1 MSVSKFPNYLD
12 PERLRAEF
20 GQAEDLA
27 PIDQYNSIKAGADA
41 ALESACDLDPA
52 ALEDEDAAA
61 LAEPGITGTRL
72 RSYAFA
78 VLTRR
83 EYSKVELIEK
93 LMLRAESRAEVEKL
107 VEEFAAANYQSDE
120 RVAEMTIRSQVRRGK
135 GPYRIK
141 QVLKNKHLENTQHQ
155 EELKEIDWDEQAY
168 QLKLKKFGPAV
179 AQEMK
184 IKAKQIR
191 FLQYRGFEMDAIMR
205 AIRRKA

>member
-12 PERLRAEF
+12 SERLRKEF
-20 GQAEDLA
+20 GQAEALA
-27 PIDQYNSIKAGADA
+27 PVEPSQLDQSNANVERDLELAADMELDDADA
-41 ALESACDLDPA
+41 AAP
-52 ALEDEDAAA
+52 
-61 LAEPGITGTRL
+61 AEPGITGTRL

-93 LMLRAESRAEVEKL
+93 LMLRAESRIEVETL
-107 VEEFAAANYQSDE
+107 VEEFAASNYQSDE

-141 QVLKNKHLENTQHQ
+141 QVLKNKHLENTLHE

-168 QLKLKKFGPAV
+168 QLKLKKFGPEV
-179 AQEMK
+179 AQDIK
-184 IKAKQIR
+184 IKAKQVR

>member
-20 GQAEDLA
+20 GSAEDCLPAEQA
-27 PIDQYNSIKAGADA
+27 PFNPSKAPAE
-41 ALESACDLDPA
+41 LEAEYEFDLD
-52 ALEDEDAAA
+52 DEDQDARVT
-61 LAEPGITGTRL
+61 AEPGISGTRL

-93 LMLRAESRAEVEKL
+93 LMLRAESRSEVEKL
-107 VEEFAAANYQSDE
+107 VEEFAASNYQSDE

-141 QVLKNKHLENTQHQ
+141 QVLKNKHLENTQHEQ
-155 EELKEIDWDEQAY
+155 DLKEIDWDEQAY
-168 QLKLKKFGPAV
+168 QLKLKKFGATV
-179 AQEMK
+179 AQDIK
-184 IKAKQIR
+184 LKAKQIR